1 MTLAIVRTI
10 VWQALISA
18 TAFGQT
24 AAINAELIGNV
35 LDPSGVPIANATV
48 TAANADMGY
57 QRSTATTSTGLYRL
71 PVLPLGQY
79 LLTIEAEGFARHE
92 QSGIVLSA
100 GSTATIN
107 VKLQLKSVTTE
118 VFVSSA
124 APIVDPARTDQGST
138 LSSNAVLNLPLVS
151 RNPFNFILQQP
162 NVSGRANT
170 EFGVPRKVNANGFN
184 GRINYQ
190 LDGSNNVQ
198 SDRAGIRLLPISQTW
213 IQEVRAV
220 NNGFAPEF
228 GNTVGTLFNTITR
241 SGANELHGEAAYL
254 FRRTPMSA
262 RPALLPANQP
272 TPDVNVDSVFAD
284 AGGRLI
290 KDRVFFFGG
299 YEHVKRDLPVPVT
312 VPPSTL
318 AQLGLPANFSN
329 AIPFSQNVTFFIGKV
344 DWQLASNHRLSLR
357 YNGHRN
363 DSPYNSSVIGGQ
375 FLLDRTYKF
384 VDRSHAGAVQLV
396 SVFSPNAVNELRFQV
411 PFRRQSQNRFEA
423 TGSGPA
429 IAIPGVANFGNS
441 LDVGFRFEEAT
452 PEVNENFSYNL
463 ANHALKVGGS
473 IRAIRDTQVQATAAL
488 YTFPNIAA
496 YVAARDGLNTR
507 TYASFIQTVGEPSLQ
522 YNSLFSGF
530 YAQDTWKP
538 RANITMTYGVRYD
551 VYRPSSA
558 NKNSPFEYSR
568 RFRTDKNNVAP
579 RLGIAVGFGKTV
591 VRASGGIFYDP
602 FQTDLYRR
610 ALLNNGTPAY
620 FAISATPQLPFAP
633 PFPTV
638 LPGVPQGLPS
648 LVQDITTV
656 SPDFAS
662 LYSANANVSITQEI
676 ARDLALT
683 ATYLL
688 TRGNRLPVMRNI
700 NLVPSGQQLADGRP
714 IFGSGRVFP
723 GFGNIVAA
731 ESVGQS
737 VYNGLNLT
745 LTKRFSRGFEMF
757 ATYTWSH
764 AIDDA
769 PEQNNIDSPNFLLSD
784 PTNRRRDRGNS
795 LTDRRHA
802 FNGNLVY
809 RPVVEAGNR
818 VLKYLVNGNL
828 FAVIATIQSGDVF
841 NMGSNRVLNGDPL
854 TTSAFQ
860 RPLFIGRNT
869 LRAPRTSEFNIRY
882 SRLFP
887 IGERLKL
894 EFIAESTNVFNRT
907 NVVGMNSTANVD
919 AAGNVVAWPELNWT
933 AALDQRLLQ
942 LGFRLTF

>member
-1 MTLAIVRTI
+1 MTLGIFRIIVMP
-10 VWQALISA
+10 ALIAA
-18 TAFGQT
+18 TALGQT
-24 AAINAELIGNV
+24 AAINAELTGSV

-48 TAANADMGY
+48 RAANASTGY
-57 QRSTATTSTGLYRL
+57 QQITTTTSTGLYRL
-71 PVLPLGQY
+71 PVLPLGRY
-79 LLTIEAEGFARHE
+79 SLTIEADGFARYE
-92 QSGIVLSA
+92 RSGIALSA
-100 GSTATIN
+100 GSAAT
-107 VKLQLKSVTTE
+107 VDVRLQLKGVTTE
-118 VFVSSA
+118 VIVSSS

-170 EFGVPRKVNANGFN
+170 EFGVPRKLNANGFN

-190 LDGSNNVQ
+190 LDGGSNVQ

-213 IQEVRAV
+213 IQEVQAV

-241 SGANELHGEAAYL
+241 SGTNELHGEAAYL

-262 RPALLPANQP
+262 RPALLPQTQP

-284 AGGRLI
+284 AGGRLV

-299 YEHVKRDLPVPVT
+299 YEHVKRDLPAPVT
-312 VPPSTL
+312 VASATL
-318 AQLGLPANFSN
+318 AQLGLPATFAN
-329 AIPFSQNVTFFIGKV
+329 AIPFRQNVAFFIGKV
-344 DWQLASNHRLSLR
+344 DWQLTSNHRLSLR

-363 DSPYNSSVIGGQ
+363 DSPYNSSIIGGQ
-375 FLLDRTYKF
+375 FLIDRTYKF
-384 VDRSHAGAVQLV
+384 VDRSHGGAVQLV

-411 PFRRQSQNRFEA
+411 PFRSQSQDRFEA

-441 LDVGFRFEEAT
+441 LDVGFRFEETT
-452 PEVNENFSYNL
+452 PEVSENFSYNF
-463 ANHALKVGGS
+463 AKHALKFGGS

-496 YVAARDGLNTR
+496 YVAARDGVNTR
-507 TYASFIQTVGEPSLQ
+507 TYASFIQTVGEPSMK
-522 YNSLFSGF
+522 YNSLFGGL

-538 RANITMTYGVRYD
+538 LANITVTYGVRYD
-551 VYRPSSA
+551 VYRPPNA
-558 NKNSPFEYSR
+558 NENSPFEYSR
-568 RFRTDKNNVAP
+568 KFRTDKNNIAP
-579 RLGIAVGFGKTV
+579 RIGVAVGHGKTV
-591 VRASGGIFYDP
+591 VRASGGVFYDP

-610 ALLNNGTPAY
+610 ALLNNGTPTF

-638 LPGVPQGLPS
+638 FSGLPQGFPS
-648 LVQDITTV
+648 TVQDITTV
-656 SPDFAS
+656 SPNFAS
-662 LYSANANVSITQEI
+662 LYSVNANVSITREI

-683 ATYLL
+683 ATYLY
-688 TRGNRLPVMRNI
+688 TRGNRLPVLRNI
-700 NLVPSGQQLADGRP
+700 NLLASGQQLADRRP
-714 IFGSGRVFP
+714 IFGSARVFP
-723 GFGNIVAA
+723 GFGNILAA

-745 LTKRFSRGFEMF
+745 LTKRLSSGFEMF

-802 FNGNLVY
+802 LNGNLIY
-809 RPVVEAGNR
+809 TPVFHGSSR
-818 VLKYLVNGNL
+818 LFRYLVNGNL

-854 TTSAFQ
+854 TPSSFQ

-887 IGERLKL
+887 VGERLRL

-907 NVVGMNSTANVD
+907 NVVGLNSTATVD
-919 AAGNVVAWPELNWT
+919 AAGNVVAWPDRSCPRASNSISLPI
-933 AALDQRLLQ
+933 
-942 LGFRLTF
+942 